1 MSDLYQLPDGWEWK
15 KLGDFGKFIR
25 GVSYKKE
32 QLLDRAEDDS
42 YTLLRA
48 NNIQNQLDL
57 TEVQIVP
64 KYVAIGKE
72 IQDGDILFAMSSGS
86 KHLVGK
92 NILLFGLENYTFGAF
107 CSVYR
112 IEKKSLLIPNYLS
125 YLFTSSLYRDR
136 LSALSMGANINNLKS
151 SDLEVMDIPVP
162 LFEEQK
168 RIVQKLDAL
177 FECIDKAIAL
187 LQKNIN
193 AADNFMN
200 SVLNDVFS
208 NLEQNY
214 EIDNIGN
221 ILEVLT
227 DYHSNGAYKTLKAN
241 VELLDHED
249 YAIMVRATDLENNDF
264 SKNIKYITKE
274 AYNFMSKSKIFG
286 GEVIIPKIGTIG
298 NVYLMPYLNR
308 PASLAMNTFLLR
320 CSDRVINN
328 FLFLYLKSTR
338 GHEAILSRANGAVT
352 KTITKDAIKSIE
364 LPLPSRL
371 IQEKIVLFCDEVSR
385 KIEKVK
391 SAQQQK
397 MQNLFDLKSS
407 ILDQAFQGKLYNI

>member
-1 MSDLYQLPDGWEWK
+1 MSELYQLPDGWEWK
-15 KLGDFGKFIR
+15 KLGNFGKFIR

-112 IEKKSLLIPNYLS
+112 IEKKSLLISNYLS

-177 FECIDKAIAL
+177 FERIDKAIAI

-193 AADNFMN
+193 TANNLMN
-200 SVLNDVFS
+200 IVLNDVFS
-208 NLEQNY
+208 DLDGQYPKKTLFSFDAAISAGGTPLRQNKLFWENGTIEWFSSGELNQLFTKPANEKITQFGLENSSAKLFESGTLLIGMYDTAAMKMSILSNSGSCNQAIVGFKPDRKELDIFFAKYQLEYLKPKILEQRQGVRQKNLNLTKIKNT
-214 EIDNIGN
+214 EIIFPNIDKQKE
-221 ILEVLT
+221 IVL
-227 DYHSNGAYKTLKAN
+227 
-241 VELLDHED
+241 
-249 YAIMVRATDLENNDF
+249 
-264 SKNIKYITKE
+264 
-274 AYNFMSKSKIFG
+274 
-286 GEVIIPKIGTIG
+286 
-298 NVYLMPYLNR
+298 YLNHV
-308 PASLAMNTFLLR
+308 S
-320 CSDRVINN
+320 VQ
-328 FLFLYLKSTR
+328 
-338 GHEAILSRANGAVT
+338 
-352 KTITKDAIKSIE
+352 IE
-364 LPLPSRL
+364 
-371 IQEKIVLFCDEVSR
+371 Q
-385 KIEKVK
+385 VK

-397 MQNLFDLKSS
+397 MQSLLDLKSS
-407 ILDQAFQGKLYNI
+407 ILDRAFHGKL

>member
-1 MSDLYQLPDGWEWK
+1 MREVGIRRVLMSELYQLPDGWEWK
-15 KLGDFGKFIR
+15 KLGNFGKFIR

-112 IEKKSLLIPNYLS
+112 IEKKSLLISNYLS

-177 FECIDKAIAL
+177 FERIDKAIAI

-193 AADNFMN
+193 TANNLMN
-200 SVLNDVFS
+200 IVLNDVFS
-208 NLEQNY
+208 DLDGQYPKKTLFSFDAAISAGGTPLRQNKLFWENGTIEWFSSGELNQLFTKPANEKITQFGLENSSAKLFESGTLLIGMYDTAAMKMSILSNSGSCNQAIVGFKPDRKELDIFFAKYQLEYLKPKILEQRQGVRQKNLNLTKIKNT
-214 EIDNIGN
+214 EIIFPNIDKQKE
-221 ILEVLT
+221 IVL
-227 DYHSNGAYKTLKAN
+227 
-241 VELLDHED
+241 
-249 YAIMVRATDLENNDF
+249 
-264 SKNIKYITKE
+264 
-274 AYNFMSKSKIFG
+274 
-286 GEVIIPKIGTIG
+286 
-298 NVYLMPYLNR
+298 YLNHV
-308 PASLAMNTFLLR
+308 S
-320 CSDRVINN
+320 VQ
-328 FLFLYLKSTR
+328 
-338 GHEAILSRANGAVT
+338 
-352 KTITKDAIKSIE
+352 IE
-364 LPLPSRL
+364 
-371 IQEKIVLFCDEVSR
+371 Q
-385 KIEKVK
+385 VK

-397 MQNLFDLKSS
+397 MQSLLDLKSS
-407 ILDQAFQGKLYNI
+407 ILDRAFHGKL